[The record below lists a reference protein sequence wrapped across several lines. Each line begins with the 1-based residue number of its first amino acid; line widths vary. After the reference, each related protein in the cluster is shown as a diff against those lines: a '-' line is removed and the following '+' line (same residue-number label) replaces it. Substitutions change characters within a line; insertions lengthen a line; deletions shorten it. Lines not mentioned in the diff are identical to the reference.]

1 MVSKLRRA
9 DQWKSIE
16 NPDMKVCKYSQ
27 LILDRSQ
34 EYNGGRKITSIN
46 GAVKTEN
53 EFRSASHTLY
63 KKSTQKWIKDL
74 NVKPKI
80 LKLLEEN
87 RQCPTN
93 AGVWKDFVWDSICP
107 KIDTNT

>member
-1 MVSKLRRA
+1 MVLVSKLRHA
-9 DQWKSIE
+9 DQ
-16 NPDMKVCKYSQ
+16 NPDMDVCNYSQ

-34 EYNGGRKITSIN
+34 EYSGGRKITSIN

-53 EFRSASHTLY
+53 LHLLPCTKINS
-63 KKSTQKWIKDL
+63 KWIKDL

-87 RQCPTN
+87 R
-93 AGVWKDFVWDSICP
+93 
-107 KIDTNT
+107 